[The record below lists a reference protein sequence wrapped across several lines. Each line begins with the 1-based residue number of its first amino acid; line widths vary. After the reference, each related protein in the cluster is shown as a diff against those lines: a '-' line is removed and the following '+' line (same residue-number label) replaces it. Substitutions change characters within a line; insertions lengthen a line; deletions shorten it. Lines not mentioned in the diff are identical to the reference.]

1 VENNEAQ
8 RAKAGIF
15 LDPAARKE
23 YYRWHGDP
31 PRGEPA
37 DARQP
42 ENGHD
47 HAAPVTMTEEITP
60 SYAKLLLRDRPE
72 DGHKGTFGHVFVVG
86 GSRGFTG
93 AVVMAAQAAA
103 RSGAGLVTAGVP
115 RSLGDVVGA
124 HLTVVMSRL
133 LDDTPAES
141 IAASALEPALD
152 FVRDKQAAVL
162 GPGLS
167 QHPETREF
175 ALDFIRDCPVPLV
188 IDADGLNCLSTHMC
202 ALKERGLPAVLTPHP
217 GEMARL
223 TGKSVEEVLANPEK
237 LARDLAAP
245 NNAVVVLKGPHTR
258 VVSESRAWV
267 CPRANSGLAT
277 GGTGDVLSGLIG
289 GLLAQGMFAVDA
301 AVLAVWVHAQ
311 AGQIA
316 ARRYTKRG
324 MVATDVI
331 ECLPEAWKAVE
342 NGESA

>member
-1 VENNEAQ
+1 
-8 RAKAGIF
+8 
-15 LDPAARKE
+15 
-23 YYRWHGDP
+23 
-31 PRGEPA
+31 
-37 DARQP
+37 
-42 ENGHD
+42 
-47 HAAPVTMTEEITP
+47 
-60 SYAKLLLRDRPE
+60 
-72 DGHKGTFGHVFVVG
+72 
-86 GSRGFTG
+86 
-93 AVVMAAQAAA
+93 
-103 RSGAGLVTAGVP
+103 
-115 RSLGDVVGA
+115 
-124 HLTVVMSRL
+124 
-133 LDDTPAES
+133 
-141 IAASALEPALD
+141 
-152 FVRDKQAAVL
+152 
-162 GPGLS
+162 
-167 QHPETREF
+167 
-175 ALDFIRDCPVPLV
+175 
-188 IDADGLNCLSTHMC
+188 
-202 ALKERGLPAVLTPHP
+202 
-217 GEMARL
+217 
-223 TGKSVEEVLANPEK
+223 EVLANPEK